1 MGRFIFITFGLLVV
15 FLSLSGTGADQDC
28 LPGWSFYEGN
38 CYKAFDEPKSW
49 VDAEKFC
56 QKQSNGKH
64 LASIEG
70 LGKANFVAKLVSE
83 TLREPQIHVW
93 IGLRDQSERQQC
105 SSHWT
110 DGSAVSYEKVV
121 RFTKC
126 FGLNK
131 KTDYRTWVG
140 LRCGLAYPFICM
152 SQVPH

>member
-1 MGRFIFITFGLLVV
+1 
-15 FLSLSGTGADQDC
+15 DQDC

-83 TLREPQIHVW
+83 DQSETLREPQIHVW

-110 DGSAVSYEKVV
+110 DGSAVSYE
-121 RFTKC
+121 
-126 FGLNK
+126 
-131 KTDYRTWVG
+131 
-140 LRCGLAYPFICM
+140 CGLAYPFIC
-152 SQVPH
+152 